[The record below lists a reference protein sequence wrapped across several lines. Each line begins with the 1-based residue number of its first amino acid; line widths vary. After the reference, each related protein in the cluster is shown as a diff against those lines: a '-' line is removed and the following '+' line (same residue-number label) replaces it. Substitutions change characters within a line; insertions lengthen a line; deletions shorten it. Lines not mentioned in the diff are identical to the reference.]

1 MSFAP
6 VIPSGGYTGW
16 SFLNRT
22 MAKQKQ
28 AFDADPAAAR
38 EAAYFRDKIGKV
50 DTAEQL
56 VADRRLLSVAL
67 TAFGL
72 EGDLANR
79 AFLQKILE
87 GGTLK
92 PEALGNRLADKRYL
106 DFARAFGFGDFAI
119 PNTKKSDFADKIL
132 TAYGQRRFEAAVG
145 TQNSDMR
152 LALNARRE
160 LSAIAAKG
168 LSADGK
174 WFTALGSPPLRSLL
188 QTAFGLPPSF
198 SGVDLDKQL
207 VILKD
212 RATSLLGGSDP
223 AMFADPEKVE
233 KLIRLFLVRSEAQSS
248 GLASSPALSL
258 LQAGQGRLSRYI

>member
-1 MSFAP
+1 MSFVP
-6 VIPSGGYTGW
+6 VVPSGGQAGW

-22 MAKQKQ
+22 MAKQRL
-28 AFDADPAAAR
+28 AFDASPSTAR
-38 EAAYFRDKIGKV
+38 EAAYFRDRIGKV

-67 TAFGL
+67 AAFGL
-72 EGDLANR
+72 EGDIANR

-106 DFARAFGFGDFAI
+106 AFARAFGFGDFPV

-132 TAYGQRRFEAAVG
+132 AAYGQRRFETAVG
-145 TQNSDMR
+145 AQNGDMR

-160 LSAIAAKG
+160 LAEIAAKN
-168 LSADGK
+168 LSVDGK

-188 QTAFGLPPSF
+188 QTAFGLPQSF
-198 SGVDLDKQL
+198 AGADLDKQL
-207 VILKD
+207 TTMKD
-212 RATSLLGGSDP
+212 KAGAFLGSSDP
-223 AMFADPEKVE
+223 AAFSDPARIE
-233 KLIRLFLVRSEAQSS
+233 KLIRLFLARSEGQAS
-248 GLASSPALSL
+248 GAAVSPALSL
-258 LQAGQGRLSRYI
+258 LRAGQNALSRYA